1 MREIGMKKG
10 RRHTSPNNLLVFIVP
25 APSTVENQ
33 TKSGCVGCGA
43 LIVLSSSCALR
54 DSRAVAEATVKH
66 RLVWLIWPH
75 L

>member
-33 TKSGCVGCGA
+33 TKSGCVGCGTFM
-43 LIVLSSSCALR
+43 VLSLSCALR
-54 DSRAVAEATVKH
+54 DSSAVPEATVKH